1 MVYKTEISDV
11 ALKFEVAGGG
21 SLGEIKVANTKI
33 NEWEVTLT
41 STDKLVSSTD
51 IVKIRISL
59 DYKARTVDK
68 VSYFDN
74 LTFSKSTVVFQ

>member
-33 NEWEVTLT
+33 EWEELTLT
-41 STDKLVSSTD
+41 L
-51 IVKIRISL
+51 
-59 DYKARTVDK
+59 RT
-68 VSYFDN
+68 N
-74 LTFSKSTVVFQ
+74 W

>member
-33 NEWEVTLT
+33 NEWEELTLT
-41 STDKLVSSTD
+41 STDKLVSLSQ
-51 IVKIRISL
+51 RI
-59 DYKARTVDK
+59 
-68 VSYFDN
+68 
-74 LTFSKSTVVFQ
+74 

>member
-33 NEWEVTLT
+33 NEWEELTLT
-41 STDKLVSSTD
+41 STDKLVSLSQR
-51 IVKIRISL
+51 IVKSEFL
-59 DYKARTVDK
+59 
-68 VSYFDN
+68 
-74 LTFSKSTVVFQ
+74 